1 MKAGEADVG
10 MKRRGSQL
18 EAVSRVNIS
27 KPDHRNQT
35 GDADLRRQNMA
46 LKKEMVVCRGLRLD
60 PAG

>member
-27 KPDHRNQT
+27 KPDHRNQGGRCQPAQT
-35 GDADLRRQNMA
+35 EHGAEEMA
-46 LKKEMVVCRGLRLD
+46 VCKGLRLD
-60 PAG
+60 PAD